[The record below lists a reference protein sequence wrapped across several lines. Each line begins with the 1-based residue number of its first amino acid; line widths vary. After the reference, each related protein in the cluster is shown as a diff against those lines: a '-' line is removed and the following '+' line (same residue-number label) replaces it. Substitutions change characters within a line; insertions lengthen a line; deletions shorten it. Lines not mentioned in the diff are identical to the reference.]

1 VKLERDEISLIR
13 TLGLSNNGLHVYTI
27 FRKAGLA
34 APTLSKALANLQRKE
49 IVELSE
55 EVVSLTPK
63 GRTLISAQPSLLLAP
78 QVRLQDR
85 LSRANRPPPRASEFK
100 GPSIGINEFYVPR
113 TSELPRSLLKAIAS
127 APDKL

>member
-1 VKLERDEISLIR
+1 MKLERDEISLIR

-49 IVELSE
+49 VVELRE
-55 EVVSLTPK
+55 EVVSLTQK
-63 GRTLISAQPSLLLAP
+63 GHSLISTQPSLLLAP

-85 LSRANRPPPRASEFK
+85 LNRLTPSPRASEFK

-127 APDKL
+127 APDAQ